1 MAKPIYVSRDI
12 EQTLLRS
19 VSQFPSIAILGP
31 RQSGKSTLLKH
42 LFSKTHSYA
51 SLDDPLTREKAL
63 SDPKTFLGSLGKKA
77 IIDEIQYVP
86 ELTTYIKIAID
97 EHRDRKG
104 SFLLT
109 GSQQFSMIKNLGD
122 SLAGRVALFDL
133 FPFSFQEKSRAHLIR
148 DAVSAK
154 DGFVHACVRGCYPE
168 IAVGPKIDRER
179 WYGSYMSSYLE
190 RDVRGVYDIGN
201 LRDFQRFIQI
211 LAARTAQVLNLSSLA
226 NDLGITVN
234 TVKRWLSVLEASKIV
249 FILQPYFE
257 SFGKRITK
265 SPKVYF
271 MDCGFVCYLMGIG
284 DESQLMRGPM
294 AGALFETYCLQET
307 VKALTNQGRRAD
319 IYYLRTNN
327 GLEIDL
333 ILRAN
338 GGKIYPFEIKMT
350 RTPRL
355 SMIASFQKYKHLFPS
370 LQIMPGRIIY
380 LGKETAPLTSEA
392 SMVAFRDYLD
402 LISNPKNLD

>member
-1 MAKPIYVSRDI
+1 MIKPSYVLRDI
-12 EQTLLRS
+12 EKVLLQS
-19 VSQFPSIAILGP
+19 VSQFPSIAISGP

-42 LFSKTHSYA
+42 LFSKTHSYT

-63 SDPKTFLGSLGKKA
+63 SDPKTFLESLGKKA
-77 IIDEIQYVP
+77 IIDEIQYAP

-97 EHRDRKG
+97 EHREQKG
-104 SFLLT
+104 SFILT

-133 FPFSFQEKSRAHLIR
+133 FPFSFHEKSRAHFFR

-154 DGFVHACVRGCYPE
+154 EGFIHACVRGCYPE
-168 IAVGPKIDRER
+168 VAMGPKIDHQR
-179 WYGSYMSSYLE
+179 WYGSYLSSYLE
-190 RDVRGVYDIGN
+190 RDVRGLYDIGN
-201 LRDFQRFIQI
+201 LRDFQRFFQL
-211 LAARTAQVLNLSSLA
+211 LAARTAQILNISSLA
-226 NDLGITVN
+226 NDLGVSVN
-234 TVKRWLSVLEASKIV
+234 TIKKWLSVLEASKIV

-257 SFGKRITK
+257 SFGKRITR

-271 MDCGFVCYLMGIG
+271 MDCGLACYLTGIR

-294 AGALFETYCLQET
+294 AGALFETFCVQET
-307 VKALTNQGRRAD
+307 VKALINQGERAD

-350 RTPRL
+350 QTPRF
-355 SMIASFQKYKHLFPS
+355 SMIAPFQKYKNLFPG
-370 LQIMPGRIIY
+370 LQIMPGRIVY
-380 LGKETAPLTSEA
+380 LGKETAPLSSDA
-392 SMVAFRDYLD
+392 SMVSFRDYLE
-402 LISNPKNLD
+402 LISDPKKLD